1 MFFKTASYAY
11 CGDFAEALR
20 VVNKFRKAHNFATF
34 LRMPP
39 PNFIANSSFHLGNR
53 ITAQERSDEYFEWHG
68 FGEAN
73 STTTM
78 ANGTRSTIPSSRTSP
93 RNSPS
98 SLATSTSIEL
108 HNKRINTPLERPRQR
123 RNALETSRLKT
134 QVLSRSGESES
145 GMDIR
150 HPVEGQHVQK
160 DSVAS
165 SHKRTSMVIVQG
177 KSTDSRLE
185 EPPTKRRRTCASHL
199 LQSPTLPS
207 VTTPLT
213 SQSADSESRATDII
227 RPTLGSILQGLTP
240 RNTVDLLQLPVP
252 GPSSLF
258 ETQMPFAE
266 EPTDYDTALDLS
278 SSTHVPPVLDYP
290 NAATSHSTLDP
301 HRGLASG
308 YMDHSTV
315 VSVSSELDLDP
326 QQTTALFWSPSP
338 SERLGSEDLES
349 DLSDSNLDD
358 GLHNPWSW
366 NTDSEREPPW
376 RALFEP
382 SSPPNYARPPG
393 IGDTHFWSLPPRSST
408 EGETVPL
415 ILPDFPPRPDEAPVA
430 YSMMRKPHLPM
441 TPPVWAQVTVTSI
454 ASHSSNTR
462 NAGSTGTM

>member
-1 MFFKTASYAY
+1 
-11 CGDFAEALR
+11 
-20 VVNKFRKAHNFATF
+20 
-34 LRMPP
+34 MPP
-39 PNFIANSSFHLGNR
+39 PNFIANSSYHLGNR

-78 ANGTRSTIPSSRTSP
+78 ANGTRSTIPSGRTSP
-93 RNSPS
+93 RNSHS

-108 HNKRINTPLERPRQR
+108 HKKKINTPLERLRQR
-123 RNALETSRLKT
+123 RNAIKTSRLKT
-134 QVLSRSGESES
+134 QVLSLSGESQG
-145 GMDIR
+145 GMDIL
-150 HPVEGQHVQK
+150 HPVEGQHVLK

-165 SHKRTSMVIVQG
+165 SPKRTYQPMDTVQG

-213 SQSADSESRATDII
+213 SQSEDSESRATDTI
-227 RPTLGSILQGLTP
+227 RPTIGSILQGLTSGF
-240 RNTVDLLQLPVP
+240 TVDPLQLPAP

-266 EPTDYDTALDLS
+266 ELMDYDTTLDLS
-278 SSTHVPPVLDYP
+278 SSTHVPPMLDYP

-301 HRGLASG
+301 HRELASG
-308 YMDHSTV
+308 CMDHSTV
-315 VSVSSELDLDP
+315 VSFSSELDLDP

-338 SERLGSEDLES
+338 SERLGSEDLEPC
-349 DLSDSNLDD
+349 LSDSNLDD

-382 SSPPNYARPPG
+382 LSPPNYARPPG

-415 ILPDFPPRPDEAPVA
+415 TLPDFPPRPHEVPVA
-430 YSMMRKPHLPM
+430 YSAVRKPHLPM